1 MLVVGL
7 DSLMRQ
13 SSNPFFPYMIK
24 RIDEGIDTR
33 PALSGNN
40 SSLDKWPPRPLF
52 PEDAV
57 LRFRRRRQPLIYR
70 GQILPGIS
78 CVRRLLPQFGDV
90 IQPRHGVRLGRG
102 KRQPG
107 IFQRMRQL
115 HLRHELLIGDG
126 VQFDFDIRCGQR
138 AAFRGAP
145 QLVGSKAQRLRQLSA
160 FRDAPSSKSAGH

>member
-1 MLVVGL
+1 MA
-7 DSLMRQ
+7 
-13 SSNPFFPYMIK
+13 
-24 RIDEGIDTR
+24 TT
-33 PALSGNN
+33 AT
-40 SSLDKWPPRPLF
+40 F

-90 IQPRHGVRLGRG
+90 IQPRHGVRLGQESASRAS
-102 KRQPG
+102 
-107 IFQRMRQL
+107 FQRMRQL

-138 AAFRGAP
+138 AAFQGAP

-160 FRDAPSSKSAGH
+160 FRDAPSSSKSAGH